1 MDVLQKN
8 SFGRSVLTD
17 AFQTGNTDIIGLC
30 LSHSSSTE
38 ERLLAV
44 DESSPTA
51 AAAGSGESG
60 DAEGKTSN
68 ESNEVVHEFD
78 FTPLA
83 QSGGSDSDPN
93 APPSRIRKTLRIRE
107 LPITRADNPFGSEV
121 APEDDTTGLG
131 IWPSAVLMARY
142 AVQMQE
148 LLRGQVVV
156 ELGCGCGIPGL
167 AVARYCEAKRV
178 YLTDIHHPTIEN
190 LHHNLTLNDL
200 SSGSGEGS
208 VICQVVNWGDA
219 ETFPPEPAD
228 VIIGSDLVYDSNIL
242 AVLVPAVAAMLRE
255 GLPSLPYL
263 SPHSPRGTLLVRRPR
278 SRAGRHGGPRLYSG
292 TASRPLCGTHPCS

>member
-1 MDVLQKN
+1 VAFFLENYELDVLQKN

-17 AFQTGNTDIIGLC
+17 AFQSGNTDIIALC

-44 DESSPTA
+44 DDPSATCDSATCAESNTP
-51 AAAGSGESG
+51 
-60 DAEGKTSN
+60 N
-68 ESNEVVHEFD
+68 ESNEVIHEFD

-83 QSGGSDSDPN
+83 VADFSDPTMDPTP
-93 APPSRIRKTLRIRE
+93 APRIRKTLRIRE

-121 APEDDTTGLG
+121 SPEDDTTGLG

-142 AVQMQE
+142 AVEMQD

-178 YLTDIHHPTIEN
+178 YLTDIHLPTIEN
-190 LHHNLTLNDL
+190 LHHNLAINESL
-200 SSGSGEGS
+200 SGEGSGEGA

-219 ETFPPEPAD
+219 ATFPAEPAD
-228 VIIGSDLVYDSNIL
+228 VIIGSDLVYDSGIL

-255 GLPSLPYL
+255 GGHFLYVAPD
-263 SPHSPRGTLLVRRPR
+263 HA
-278 SRAGRHGGPRLYSG
+278 RAGMADLVSSLAQHRVHCVGHVPAPDS
-292 TASRPLCGTHPCS
+292 